1 MVVGEYAMA
10 IDLPF
15 EIHLPPIATG
25 LSFDTEKLEM
35 VYLGGRNG
43 VQQWRFQYPHNPPGR
58 FRTHTPEGALE
69 SDDETIHW
77 LLLSLMFYGVA
88 LKTTPENV
96 IGLLALV
103 GRWGEET
110 RFIDRDADR
119 LFHYNVIP
127 EIAEEI
133 RRNNVVRIRRPRIKP
148 DSSDFISNLT
158 AQPFRSHCKGYISTV
173 SADPIFMLFE
183 APEAV
188 KNLYFDGFRTNRIS
202 AEETGAAT
210 SLLSG
215 MCKVERA
222 NRGLTQR
229 QVAKEIG
236 IVQGHYSKIE
246 RGMIPRKRVR
256 RQIFQW
262 LEQNLVA

>member
-1 MVVGEYAMA
+1 MA
-10 IDLPF
+10 VNLPF
-15 EIHLPPIATG
+15 EIHLPKIATG
-25 LSFDTEKLEM
+25 LSLQTEKLEM
-35 VYLGGRNG
+35 VYLGGRDG
-43 VQQWRFQYPHNPPGR
+43 VQHWDFEYPHYPPGR
-58 FRTHTPEGALE
+58 FRNHTPGGALE
-69 SDDETIHW
+69 SEDETINW

-88 LKTTPENV
+88 LKTAPENV
-96 IGLLALV
+96 AGLLPLV

-110 RFIDRDADR
+110 RFIDSDTDR
-119 LFHYNVIP
+119 LFHYTVLP
-127 EIAEEI
+127 EITEEI
-133 RRNNVVRIRRPRIKP
+133 RRNNVVRIRRPNLKP

-158 AQPFRSHCKGYISTV
+158 AQPFRSHRKGYISTV

-183 APEAV
+183 APDAV
-188 KNLYFDGFRTNRIS
+188 KNLYFHGFRTNRFS

-256 RQIFQW
+256 RQIFHW